1 MSDEEWPPPEAR
13 ARAALWEAERR
24 LTAREYVAAAV
35 ALEDAVA
42 SGDATTAAVARGL
55 RQLAAAGY
63 RHESGD
69 AVRAR
74 RHLQGARER
83 LAPFLPTFEEV
94 ALDRLLDLVASSLR
108 S

>member
-1 MSDEEWPPPEAR
+1 VSDEEWPPPEAR

-24 LTAREYVAAAV
+24 LKAREYVAAAV

-42 SGDATTAAVARGL
+42 RGDTTTAAVARGL
-55 RQLAAAGY
+55 RQLAASGY

-74 RHLQGARER
+74 RHLAGARER
-83 LAPFLPTFEEV
+83 LAPFVPTFEEV
-94 ALDRLLDLVASSLR
+94 ALDTLLALVALSLR